1 MPGSRKWTGE
11 ELDALAALMEEADGE
26 VTDWDA
32 LAAQLP
38 NDPDYA
44 IRSGRA
50 AQTMSGREEL
60 WEVIKR
66 RRRSSSGWRSQ
77 PEYRPD
83 AERNPQR
90 ATAAAEKRKQQ
101 SPPPPPPD
109 SPVLKRVRQAAVDA
123 GAALF
128 QAAAATLKAARLAL
142 QPTGLLSEQS
152 RRRAWA
158 QYFVDTLGAPHND
171 DGVWDERITGTISKI
186 CGIFTALVEVCT
198 EAFRG
203 TPYGEGAADNWMFYH
218 DALSIMVCEQCREW
232 MASIGVL
239 KRWFLPQHG
248 CNAGTRWAHSPT
260 GNTSVIMQSAQWPSW
275 RSMERWS
282 GAPWRGCASREGDKP
297 SSSTRTC
304 SRGTSGAPRI
314 YQGEVQEVERRINI
328 HSFIVILRLLG
339 IFHES

>member
-60 WEVIKR
+60 REVIKR

-171 DGVWDERITGTISKI
+171 DGVWDERITRAE
-186 CGIFTALVEVCT
+186 ALVLATAWVQRWHALGSLAHWQHVCDH
-198 EAFRG
+198 AVG
-203 TPYGEGAADNWMFYH
+203 
-218 DALSIMVCEQCREW
+218 
-232 MASIGVL
+232 
-239 KRWFLPQHG
+239 LP
-248 CNAGTRWAHSPT
+248 W
-260 GNTSVIMQSAQWPSW
+260 
-275 RSMERWS
+275 
-282 GAPWRGCASREGDKP
+282 
-297 SSSTRTC
+297 
-304 SRGTSGAPRI
+304 
-314 YQGEVQEVERRINI
+314 
-328 HSFIVILRLLG
+328 
-339 IFHES
+339 

>member
-60 WEVIKR
+60 REVIMGHDR
-66 RRRSSSGWRSQ
+66 AR
-77 PEYRPD
+77 
-83 AERNPQR
+83 ER
-90 ATAAAEKRKQQ
+90 
-101 SPPPPPPD
+101 
-109 SPVLKRVRQAAVDA
+109 
-123 GAALF
+123 
-128 QAAAATLKAARLAL
+128 
-142 QPTGLLSEQS
+142 
-152 RRRAWA
+152 
-158 QYFVDTLGAPHND
+158 
-171 DGVWDERITGTISKI
+171 
-186 CGIFTALVEVCT
+186 
-198 EAFRG
+198 
-203 TPYGEGAADNWMFYH
+203 
-218 DALSIMVCEQCREW
+218 
-232 MASIGVL
+232 
-239 KRWFLPQHG
+239 
-248 CNAGTRWAHSPT
+248 
-260 GNTSVIMQSAQWPSW
+260 QSAQWPSW

>member
-60 WEVIKR
+60 REVIKR

-171 DGVWDERITGTISKI
+171 DGVWDERITGTI
-186 CGIFTALVEVCT
+186 
-198 EAFRG
+198 
-203 TPYGEGAADNWMFYH
+203 
-218 DALSIMVCEQCREW
+218 
-232 MASIGVL
+232 GV
-239 KRWFLPQHG
+239 
-248 CNAGTRWAHSPT
+248 A
-260 GNTSVIMQSAQWPSW
+260 
-275 RSMERWS
+275 
-282 GAPWRGCASREGDKP
+282 
-297 SSSTRTC
+297 
-304 SRGTSGAPRI
+304 
-314 YQGEVQEVERRINI
+314 
-328 HSFIVILRLLG
+328 
-339 IFHES
+339 